1 MSCTIIII
9 NKIDAEAEAV
19 AATLKKA
26 NQYVPTAKEIQI
38 YCRPRN
44 KPDAITAPN
53 WLEYGISI
61 NFDNGSK
68 LYIAMIQ
75 RAPDN
80 SFEFHS

>member
-1 MSCTIIII
+1 MSCTIIID
-9 NKIDAEAEAV
+9 NKIDAEAEAI
-19 AATLKKA
+19 AAALKKA

-61 NFDNGSK
+61 DFDNGSK
-68 LYIAMIQ
+68 LYIEMIQ
-75 RAPDN
+75 CAPDN

>member
-1 MSCTIIII
+1 MSCTIIID

-19 AATLKKA
+19 AAALKKA

-38 YCRPRN
+38 YCHPRN
-44 KPDAITAPN
+44 KHDAITAPN
-53 WLEYGISI
+53 WLEYGIYIS
-61 NFDNGSK
+61 FDNGSK

-75 RAPDN
+75 RAPGN